1 MNLSFRSHLKCGVAL
16 TAAMSLFG
24 AASSAQAQETNWS
37 GLYTGVAIGLGQ
49 LNATNDIQE
58 LCSYDGYDCPKQEMN
73 AHGTAVS
80 LYTGFMMPA
89 SPMFAWGVE
98 GDLNWLGARGEESR
112 GYVDSG
118 YDATTQNKLEFL
130 GTLRMR
136 AGITASNTLIY
147 LTGGL
152 AVGVV
157 NNSWTF
163 VNYDSRF
170 SHNVTRVGWVVGTGV
185 EHYLTDRVALRLE
198 GLYGDL
204 GKNSATETTLS
215 GSTYTHYPVDTRM
228 RTRDTFGIVRAGVSI
243 KW

>member
-1 MNLSFRSHLKCGVAL
+1 
-16 TAAMSLFG
+16 MSLLG
-24 AASSAQAQETNWS
+24 AVSSAQAQTNWT
-37 GLYTGVAIGLGQ
+37 GLYTGVAIGMGQ
-49 LNATNDIQE
+49 LNATTDIHD
-58 LCSYDGYDCPKQEMN
+58 LCNYDGYDCPKEEMN

-89 SPMFAWGVE
+89 GSMFAWGVE
-98 GDLNWLGARGEESR
+98 GDLNWLGARGEESHQ
-112 GYVDSG
+112 YVDSG

-130 GTLRMR
+130 GTMRLR
-136 AGITASNTLIY
+136 AGITADNTLIY

-157 NNSWTF
+157 NNSWTYI
-163 VNYDSRF
+163 NYSSRF
-170 SHNVTRVGWVVGTGV
+170 SRNVTRLGWVVGTGV

-204 GKNSATETTLS
+204 GKNSRTESLINGASYSHFGTPND
-215 GSTYTHYPVDTRM
+215 YKV
-228 RTRDTFGIVRAGVSI
+228 RTRNTFGIIRAGISI

>member
-1 MNLSFRSHLKCGVAL
+1 MTLSFRSHLKCGVAF
-16 TAAMSLFG
+16 TVAMGVFG
-24 AASSAQAQETNWS
+24 AVSSAQAQTNWS
-37 GLYTGVAIGLGQ
+37 GLYTGVAIGMGQ
-49 LNATNDIQE
+49 LNATTDIQE

-89 SPMFAWGVE
+89 GSMFAWGVE
-98 GDLNWLGARGEESR
+98 GDVNWLGARGEESHT
-112 GYVDSG
+112 YVDSG

-130 GTLRMR
+130 STLRLR
-136 AGITASNTLIY
+136 AGITADNTLIY

-152 AVGVV
+152 AVGIV
-157 NNSWTF
+157 NNSWSY
-163 VNYDSRF
+163 VNYDSKF
-170 SHNVTRVGWVVGTGV
+170 SRNVTRIGWVVGTGV

-204 GKNSATETTLS
+204 GKNSRTETTIS
-215 GSTYTHYPVDTRM
+215 GSGYNYYPVDTRV
-228 RTRDTFGIVRAGVSI
+228 RTRNVFGIIRAGVSI